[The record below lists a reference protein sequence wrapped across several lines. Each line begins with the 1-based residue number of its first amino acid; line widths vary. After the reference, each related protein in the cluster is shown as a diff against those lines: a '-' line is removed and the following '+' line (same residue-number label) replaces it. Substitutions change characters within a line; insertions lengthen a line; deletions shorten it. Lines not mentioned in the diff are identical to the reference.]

1 MFVLAG
7 TIGMRD
13 WDSVVRN
20 FRRSGDSATFSVM
33 VAAVAL
39 VTSAHTAAMP
49 FLPEF
54 AARSSELGPGGHV
67 RHVAALTAAFPAAA
81 LITAPIWGWAS
92 DRAGSRLLLV
102 ASVAFF
108 GLAALLFGHGGIR
121 GLYFSRFSLGVSS
134 ASIITIAFAVT
145 AAGAGGC
152 VTRAR
157 RFAWLTASMFFGD
170 LVGPMLGES
179 SRFLGASSPLTIIA
193 ALILPLLI
201 AVGTV
206 PLPNPPAKEIVPA
219 KAAGP
224 TRSKG
229 FASLFVVAIVGGGG
243 LATLHVLLLLSEQ
256 PGGLTRQAVS
266 LTLSGCGVGMLAAQL
281 SYSRGRRLAQH
292 ARGIIRPTLLVFVGS
307 IVAAA
312 YLDNTLL
319 LSGAVFVAGWTAATL
334 RLVTSYLVSRI
345 DRHRMGFWLGLNQ
358 SATSLGQTAAPLVIA
373 GVGVA
378 GREVMLVILA
388 AATLLLVLFGGR
400 LTPAFKAPAANV
412 AATPRGDAPRR

>member
-1 MFVLAG
+1 M
-7 TIGMRD
+7 
-13 WDSVVRN
+13 RN
-20 FRRSGDSATFSVM
+20 FRTSRDSATFSVM

-39 VTSAHTAAMP
+39 VASAHTAAMP
-49 FLPEF
+49 FLLEF
-54 AARSSELGPGGHV
+54 AARSSEVGPSGHV

-102 ASVAFF
+102 ASIAFF
-108 GLAALLFGHGGIR
+108 GIAALLFGYGGMS
-121 GLYFSRFSLGVSS
+121 GLYFSRFFLGVSS

-145 AAGAGGC
+145 AAGSGGC

-170 LVGPMLGES
+170 LIGPMLGES
-179 SRFLGASSPLTIIA
+179 SRFLGAPSPLTIIA

-206 PLPNPPAKEIVPA
+206 PLPDPSANEIVPA
-219 KAAGP
+219 KATGA
-224 TRSKG
+224 TRSRG
-229 FASLFVVAIVGGGG
+229 FVSLFLVAIVGGAG

-281 SYSRGRRLAQH
+281 TYSRGRRLSRH
-292 ARGIIRPTLLVFVGS
+292 ARGIIRPTLLLFVGS

-312 YLDNTLL
+312 YVDNTLI
-319 LSGAVFVAGWTAATL
+319 LSVAVFIAGWTAATL

-345 DRHRMGFWLGLNQ
+345 DRHRMGFWLGLNH
-358 SATSLGQTAAPLVIA
+358 SATSLGQTAAPLAIA

-378 GREVMLVILA
+378 GREMVLA
-388 AATLLLVLFGGR
+388 ALAGAALVLVLVSGR
-400 LTPAFKAPAANV
+400 SVAISSRRQEARGAGPA
-412 AATPRGDAPRR
+412 

>member
-1 MFVLAG
+1 MMRKLPQARDRG
-7 TIGMRD
+7 TFG
-13 WDSVVRN
+13 
-20 FRRSGDSATFSVM
+20 VM
-33 VAAVAL
+33 IAAVAL

-54 AARSSELGPGGHV
+54 AARSSEVGPGGHV

-102 ASVAFF
+102 ASVACF
-108 GLAALLFGHGGIR
+108 GLAALFFGQGGLK
-121 GLYFSRFSLGVSS
+121 GLYLARFALGVAS

-145 AAGAGGC
+145 AASATGC
-152 VTRAR
+152 VERAR

-170 LVGPMLGES
+170 LIGPLLGEG
-179 SRFLGASSPLTIIA
+179 SRMLGASSPLTIMAI
-193 ALILPLLI
+193 LIVPLLI
-201 AVGTV
+201 GVGAV
-206 PLPNPPAKEIVPA
+206 PLPHPSTREIAPA
-219 KAAGP
+219 KAAGT

-229 FASLFVVAIVGGGG
+229 FVSLLLVAIVAGAG

-281 SYSRGRRLAQH
+281 GYSRGRRLAQH
-292 ARGIIRPTLLVFVGS
+292 ARGIIRPTLLLFVGS

-312 YLDNTLL
+312 YLNNTLL
-319 LSGAVFVAGWTAATL
+319 LSVAVFIAGWTAATL

-373 GVGVA
+373 GFGVA
-378 GREVMLVILA
+378 GREVVLIILA
-388 AATLLLVLFGGR
+388 AATIFLVLIGWR
-400 LTPAFKAPAANV
+400 LTPRPRPQAPSV
-412 AATPRGDAPRR
+412 AATARDWAPRR